1 MERSLAEQVA
11 WSCRILAMAGH
22 GDFTL
27 GHASARLDQHR
38 LIMKANKMGLEEVTP
53 ENVVTLDMNG
63 SLLAGDGP
71 VHLEAV
77 LHTGVYKRRHDVGA
91 VIHTHPKFATALG
104 ATDAK
109 LEMINHDAVLF
120 RNGLSY
126 FDETAQLIVN
136 DDQAE
141 AVADAL
147 GDRNVLIMRGH
158 GVLIAGKNLHWAVYT
173 ALTLERVL
181 EIQLIAKGLG
191 NLRSMS
197 DDMAATVY
205 PEKYQDSYM
214 ETYWRH
220 MVRQV
225 RRAGMDCGM
234 HSSIEVVG

>member
-1 MERSLAEQVA
+1 MDRALAEQVA
-11 WSCRILAMAGH
+11 WSCRILAMGGH

-27 GHASARLDQHR
+27 GHASARLDDHR

-53 ENVVTLDMNG
+53 ENVLTLDMNG
-63 SLLAGDGP
+63 SLLKGNGP

-77 LHTGVYKRRHDVGA
+77 LHTGVYRRRPDVGA
-91 VIHTHPKFATALG
+91 VIHTHPKYATALG
-104 ATDAK
+104 ATDATV
-109 LEMINHDAVLF
+109 EMINHDAVLF
-120 RNGLSY
+120 RNGISY

-136 DDQAE
+136 DDQAGS
-141 AVADAL
+141 VADAL

-181 EIQLIAKGLG
+181 EIQMIARGLG
-191 NLRSMS
+191 NLRSMT
-197 DDMAATVY
+197 DEMAASVY
-205 PEKYQDSYM
+205 PEKYQDAYM

-225 RRAGMDCGM
+225 RRAGLDFGM
-234 HSSIEVVG
+234 NSSIEALR